1 MRINAIWYPVAQWQ
15 AAKRFYGEL
24 LGLRQT
30 QCSDEMGWAAY
41 DDGSGLP
48 LFLVRR
54 PNRAGVP
61 GGAVVT
67 LECADLDETVARLK
81 QAGVKVEWAG
91 NEGDSVRTF
100 SIYDPDG
107 NLLELS
113 DPVK

>member
-1 MRINAIWYPVAQWQ
+1 MRINSMWYPIAQWL

-24 LGLRQT
+24 LGLTQT
-30 QCSDEMGWAAY
+30 HCSDEMGWAAY
-41 DDGSGLP
+41 DTGTGVP
-48 LFLVRR
+48 LFLVRK

-67 LECADLDETVARLK
+67 FECENVDEVIARLK
-81 QAGVKVEWAG
+81 QAGVKVESSGA
-91 NEGDSVRTF
+91 EGDSVRTF